1 MELLGSTY
9 DPIAFNKS
17 TLHSF
22 AFLILFFVYILDMW
36 SICDFDQQCG
46 S

>member
-22 AFLILFFVYILDMW
+22 AFLILFLYIY
-36 SICDFDQQCG
+36 
-46 S
+46 